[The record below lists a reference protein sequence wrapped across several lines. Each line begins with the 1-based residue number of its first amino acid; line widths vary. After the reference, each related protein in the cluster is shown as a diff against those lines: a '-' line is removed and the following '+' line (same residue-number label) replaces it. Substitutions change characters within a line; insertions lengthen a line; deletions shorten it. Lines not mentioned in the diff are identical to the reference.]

1 MAGGTRSPPI
11 CRAALRMVVP
21 GSTSVLTPSMVILYF
36 SDMLLLFN
44 HSRLP
49 AAADPLSS
57 GLSGLDRQGIGIT
70 GQPVIPFLAK
80 AGYPDVP
87 FKFVPEMPDG
97 ASHGPGRRIAQG
109 TDRVPFDFGCHIH
122 QQIDVAHFAVPV
134 FDPMQHFLHPSGS
147 FPAGAALAAGFVM
160 VKTGEIPGV
169 PDNTGILVH
178 YDESARPQHGT

>member
-80 AGYPDVP
+80 AGFPDVP

-122 QQIDVAHFAVPV
+122 PHFDVAHFAVLV
-134 FDPMQHFLHPSGS
+134 FDPMLHFLHPSVS
-147 FPAGAALAAGFVM
+147 LPSRSARAAALLM
-160 VKTGEIPGV
+160 VRPGEIPVV
-169 PDNTGILVH
+169 P
-178 YDESARPQHGT
+178 